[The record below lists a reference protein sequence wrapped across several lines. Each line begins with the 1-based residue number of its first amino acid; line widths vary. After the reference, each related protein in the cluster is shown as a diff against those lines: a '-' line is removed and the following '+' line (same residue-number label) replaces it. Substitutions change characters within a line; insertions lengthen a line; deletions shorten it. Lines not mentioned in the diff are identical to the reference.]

1 MKFIGKDISELNK
14 GYFGVRRCTICN
26 DELRDVDLVE
36 IYLTRYFCFIPVYK
50 TLLKRILVCGHCKAY
65 MELDE
70 KLWKYYETYY
80 NHRFDK
86 ATTDNILNT
95 LNQMNKYMTD
105 NGVKLSIS
113 DDSSQRSIDLIY
125 KSLCEKYNICEN
137 VEEIVS
143 VYYK

>member
-1 MKFIGKDISELNK
+1 MKFFGKDISKSNK

-36 IYLTRYFCFIPVYK
+36 IYSTKYVCFVPVYK
-50 TLLKRILVCGHCKAY
+50 TLLKRILVCKHCDAY

-70 KLWKYYETYY
+70 KLWRYYVTYY
-80 NHRFDK
+80 NKRFDK
-86 ATTDNILNT
+86 ITTDNILQT
-95 LNQMNKYMTD
+95 LDKMTAEMKN
-105 NGVKLSIS
+105 NGITLSIS
-113 DDSSQRSIDLIY
+113 DETSQQSLDLIY
-125 KSLCEKYNICEN
+125 KSLCEKYNTQEN